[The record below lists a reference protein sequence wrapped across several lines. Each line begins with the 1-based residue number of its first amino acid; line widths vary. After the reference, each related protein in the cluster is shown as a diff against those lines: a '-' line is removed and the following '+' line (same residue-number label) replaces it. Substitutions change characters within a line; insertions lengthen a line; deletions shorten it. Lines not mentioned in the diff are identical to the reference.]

1 MTVSGAN
8 RSVERFSLV
17 AGGPFHSVLSRLGLV
32 GEDQLPLWRASFG
45 IALVAW
51 LLPALPAV
59 VQSLVDDAYS
69 GWGYFTDLTVYARF
83 LVAIAVMVATER
95 HADGRLEML
104 ARQFRE
110 ARLITDEGI
119 PGYRAALDSA
129 DRLSSSGV
137 AEGVIA
143 ALALIWSGFTARFV
157 VALADSSWEGMDVGG
172 DVQLSWAG
180 VAASIVSNPLFLFLV
195 LRWTW
200 RFLLWSQ
207 LLFRISRLPLLLSP
221 PHPDR
226 SAGLGFLAIYPTIF
240 SGVLFALS
248 CVVASAFLKDLS
260 LVEHSSRT
268 IWFAIGGWLAISVG
282 ILLGPL
288 LVFARPLYLVRERA
302 LLEYGRLGSQ
312 HHLAFHRKWIEG
324 ERGGEQLLGDP
335 DISSV
340 ADLNASVETIETMR
354 IVPVDRTAIQSLLT
368 SAGVPMLAVMAT
380 QVPLLEL
387 LKWIAGAVF

>member
-1 MTVSGAN
+1 M
-8 RSVERFSLV
+8 
-17 AGGPFHSVLSRLGLV
+17 
-32 GEDQLPLWRASFG
+32 
-45 IALVAW
+45 
-51 LLPALPAV
+51 
-59 VQSLVDDAYS
+59 
-69 GWGYFTDLTVYARF
+69 
-83 LVAIAVMVATER
+83 
-95 HADGRLEML
+95 
-104 ARQFRE
+104 
-110 ARLITDEGI
+110 
-119 PGYRAALDSA
+119 
-129 DRLSSSGV
+129 
-137 AEGVIA
+137 
-143 ALALIWSGFTARFV
+143 
-157 VALADSSWEGMDVGG
+157 
-172 DVQLSWAG
+172 
-180 VAASIVSNPLFLFLV
+180 SNPLFLFLV

-288 LVFARPLYLVRERA
+288 LVFSRPLYLVRERA

-340 ADLNASVETIETMR
+340 ADLNASIATIETMR
-354 IVPVDRTAIQSLLT
+354 IVPVDRTAIQSLVT

-387 LKWIAGAVF
+387 LKWIAGALF